1 MEGAFKEENNGNN
14 QEFWNMH
21 YYNHYGSYI
30 LLLGY
35 KKWQSFENK
44 RIPLLNASVQY
55 KLRN

>member
-35 KKWQSFENK
+35 RK
-44 RIPLLNASVQY
+44 
-55 KLRN
+55 